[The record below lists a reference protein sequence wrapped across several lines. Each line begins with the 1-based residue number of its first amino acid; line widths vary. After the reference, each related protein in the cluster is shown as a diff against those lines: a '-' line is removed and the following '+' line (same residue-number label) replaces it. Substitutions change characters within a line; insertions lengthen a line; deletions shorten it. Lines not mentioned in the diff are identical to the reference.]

1 MTLYKN
7 KYRIETTRLR
17 GWDYS
22 QDGFYFVTV
31 CVKNRKN
38 LFGRVVDG
46 TMRLNEYGMI
56 VNNCWFDLPNH
67 YQNIKLDAFCIM
79 PNHIHGII
87 EIDNGGAVETG
98 LKPVSIIPPTVSGS
112 VETGLKPVSTPTKTP
127 TVYIKHHGLFEF
139 IRALKTF
146 SARRINELRKSIG
159 ENVWQSRFHDH
170 IIRCDGSLE
179 RIRKY
184 IVNNPK
190 SWHDDRF
197 YNCDHSFEK
206 ENDKLL

>member
-1 MTLYKN
+1 MTLYQN

-22 QDGFYFVTV
+22 RDGFYFVTV
-31 CVKNRKN
+31 CVKNRKY
-38 LFGRVVDG
+38 LLGDIIG
-46 TMRLNEYGMI
+46 GSMKLNKYGMI
-56 VNNCWFDLPNH
+56 VNDCWFDLPNH
-67 YQNIKLDAFCIM
+67 YPNIKLDAFCIM

-98 LKPVSIIPPTVSGS
+98 FKPVSNIPPTVSGS
-112 VETGLKPVSTPTKTP
+112 AETGFKPVSTIPTTATP
-127 TVYIKHHGLFEF
+127 THHGLFEF
-139 IRALKTF
+139 VRALKTF
-146 SARRINELRKSIG
+146 SARRINELRKSAG
-159 ENVWQSRFHDH
+159 EHVWQSRFHDH

-197 YNCDHSFEK
+197 YN
-206 ENDKLL
+206 